1 MTRGSKVR
9 RRIAAGIVPALLAVQ
24 GSLAAGVPVA
34 GAAAGA
40 PDPDLAARVEAAL
53 AEFAARARFPLP
65 PLGARRVGQLVRG
78 EVVRIRDVPEDP
90 ERPQRVIGL
99 RIADLPR
106 DQVWVGY
113 RDPHFVLDEEVAERR
128 LGPPGPA
135 ERWYGFLDLPWPFA
149 DRQWVVDVEDN
160 VALAEASG
168 NRAWERSWTLAADG
182 PRAVAAAVADG
193 GVSGV
198 TPEMAAR
205 AIYTPVNHGAWLAI
219 SLPGGRSLL
228 GYHVTSVVGGGI
240 PDRLVADFAL
250 ARLRSV
256 LGGIVARAHRAPGHY
271 GAGHAPV
278 LGGDGRTIPPLLL
291 PASGLR

>member
-1 MTRGSKVR
+1 M
-9 RRIAAGIVPALLAVQ
+9 GILPVLFVVQ
-24 GSLAAGVPVA
+24 ASLAPGVP
-34 GAAAGA
+34 GASTPTGDG
-40 PDPDLAARVEAAL
+40 PSGLATRIQEAL
-53 AEFAARARFPLP
+53 AEFGAGARFPLP
-65 PLGARRVGQLVRG
+65 PLGDRRVHQLLRG
-78 EVVRIRDVPEDP
+78 EVVRMRDVPEDP

-128 LGPPGPA
+128 LGPPGPR

-149 DRQWVVDVEDN
+149 DRQWVVEVEDN
-160 VALAEASG
+160 VALAEATG
-168 NRAWERSWTLAADG
+168 NRAWERTWTLAADG

-193 GVSGV
+193 GVPGV
-198 TPEMAAR
+198 TPDMAAR

-219 SLPGGRSLL
+219 SLPGGRCLL

-256 LGGIVARAHRAPGHY
+256 LGGIVARGHRAPGHY

-278 LGGDGRTIPPLLL
+278 LGGDGRAIPPLLL
-291 PASGLR
+291 PPGGP